1 MRRRLRLTKCLFLL
15 ACLQAQLPLV
25 AAEDTLIAGGT
36 DLLRQLQNYQALLE
50 DLESEFGPYHISL
63 LEPLDSM
70 EELWLEQ
77 GDFQRVAELQNRQ
90 LQVIRTVLGL
100 QHPDLV
106 PRLRAIITNQM
117 RLGNWERISDHLLH
131 IRNLLS
137 SDTDVARQDVLQAI
151 DDQAYWHLSRV
162 YLDKPRQ
169 RARNLMAAR
178 ELFDEMER
186 LAEDSFGEDSPQM
199 IPWLYKQAVNKYQLV
214 EFLNASGGLGSD
226 TMRRLI
232 REDGMAKLQ
241 LYAPRSFFP
250 WDTSFIPIIDGD
262 KPIGEAYLRE
272 GLNLVVRIRSIAEAQ
287 GDLEAEAMA
296 IIYHG
301 DFQLL
306 MDQGRGLR
314 KYREAR
320 EKLQSAGILETRIEE
335 FFNQPT
341 PIPVDRYFSKLED
354 AIAYQRS
361 SLNQIGPIAS
371 EIVHLGVFSAWNE
384 SVPATQLPVQD
395 DPFWNLNLSYNQI
408 DLKFSISSRG
418 GASSTKVIGSV
429 PDEKSV
435 RSEARRAVRD
445 MQFRPAIFA
454 GRSRRVRDV
463 QIRYL
468 FLVE

>member
-1 MRRRLRLTKCLFLL
+1 M
-15 ACLQAQLPLV
+15 
-25 AAEDTLIAGGT
+25 
-36 DLLRQLQNYQALLE
+36 
-50 DLESEFGPYHISL
+50 
-63 LEPLDSM
+63 
-70 EELWLEQ
+70 
-77 GDFQRVAELQNRQ
+77 
-90 LQVIRTVLGL
+90 LGL

-301 DFQLL
+301 DFQN
-306 MDQGRGLR
+306 Q
-314 KYREAR
+314 R
-320 EKLQSAGILETRIEE
+320 EKLHRIH
-335 FFNQPT
+335 P
-341 PIPVDRYFSKLED
+341 K
-354 AIAYQRS
+354 
-361 SLNQIGPIAS
+361 
-371 EIVHLGVFSAWNE
+371 
-384 SVPATQLPVQD
+384 
-395 DPFWNLNLSYNQI
+395 
-408 DLKFSISSRG
+408 
-418 GASSTKVIGSV
+418 
-429 PDEKSV
+429 
-435 RSEARRAVRD
+435 
-445 MQFRPAIFA
+445 
-454 GRSRRVRDV
+454 
-463 QIRYL
+463 
-468 FLVE
+468 

>member
-1 MRRRLRLTKCLFLL
+1 
-15 ACLQAQLPLV
+15 
-25 AAEDTLIAGGT
+25 
-36 DLLRQLQNYQALLE
+36 
-50 DLESEFGPYHISL
+50 
-63 LEPLDSM
+63 
-70 EELWLEQ
+70 
-77 GDFQRVAELQNRQ
+77 
-90 LQVIRTVLGL
+90 
-100 QHPDLV
+100 
-106 PRLRAIITNQM
+106 
-117 RLGNWERISDHLLH
+117 
-131 IRNLLS
+131 
-137 SDTDVARQDVLQAI
+137 
-151 DDQAYWHLSRV
+151 
-162 YLDKPRQ
+162 
-169 RARNLMAAR
+169 
-178 ELFDEMER
+178 MER

-429 PDEKSV
+429 PDETSV